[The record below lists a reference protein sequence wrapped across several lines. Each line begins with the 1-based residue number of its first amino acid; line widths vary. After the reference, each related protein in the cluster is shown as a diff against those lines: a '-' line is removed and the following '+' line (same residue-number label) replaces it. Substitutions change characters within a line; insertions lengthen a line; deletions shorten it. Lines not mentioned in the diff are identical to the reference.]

1 MQSLEREPLLES
13 RRRSYGDFSGLG
25 RLRTFGETESS
36 TSSNTLYED
45 DDIRVTL
52 GKHCILNTALPCL
65 NFKSNM
71 YTVSKNRV
79 PSLFKVNPGW
89 PQHREN
95 REFGSYFFQTGKT
108 QGILL

>member
-79 PSLFKVNPGW
+79 PSLFTL
-89 PQHREN
+89 N
-95 REFGSYFFQTGKT
+95 REIFSS
-108 QGILL
+108 

>member
-52 GKHCILNTALPCL
+52 GKHCILNTTLSCL
-65 NFKSNM
+65 NFKSIM
-71 YTVSKNRV
+71 YTISKNRV
-79 PSLFKVNPGW
+79 LSLFKVN
-89 PQHREN
+89 QEI
-95 REFGSYFFQTGKT
+95 FSS
-108 QGILL
+108 

>member
-52 GKHCILNTALPCL
+52 GKH
-65 NFKSNM
+65 FKSNM

-79 PSLFKVNPGW
+79 PSLFKL
-89 PQHREN
+89 N
-95 REFGSYFFQTGKT
+95 REIFSS
-108 QGILL
+108 